1 MWYRNTKYGARK
13 VEYDGM
19 TFDSKAERDRYL
31 ELRLLEACGKIQNL
45 RRQVKFVLIPTQRE
59 PDTIGKRGGV
69 KQGKVIEKEC
79 SYTAD
84 FVYEEDGET
93 IVEDYKG
100 FKTEEY
106 KIKRKLM
113 LWVHGIRIKEITY
126 GKKGRN

>member
-1 MWYRNTKYGARK
+1 MWYRNTKYGAKK

-59 PDTIGKRGGV
+59 ADTIGKRGGV
-69 KQGKVIEKEC
+69 KQGRVIEKEC

-126 GKKGRN
+126 GKKKG

>member
-1 MWYRNTKYGARK
+1 MGNTKYGARK

-31 ELRLLEACGKIQNL
+31 ELRLLEGCGKIHNL